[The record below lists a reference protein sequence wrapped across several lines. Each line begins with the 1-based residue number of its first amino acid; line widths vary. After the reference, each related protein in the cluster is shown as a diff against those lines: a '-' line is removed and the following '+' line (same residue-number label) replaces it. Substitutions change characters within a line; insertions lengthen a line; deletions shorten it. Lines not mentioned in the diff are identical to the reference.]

1 MAETNC
7 NLCGADDTAL
17 IYTERDRWLG
27 LPGSFRLVRCRRCG
41 LAYLN
46 PRPAPEDMAFYYP
59 ATYGPHSTVPEDE
72 ASLLSYLNHAR
83 KYGKRTA
90 VIRSARPQGGRL
102 LDIGCATGSFLHV
115 MGQSGSWEVCGVEP
129 NADAAHYARDRFG
142 LDVVEGTLRD
152 ARFSDARFDV
162 VTMWD
167 VIEHLHDPRS
177 TLLEIHRILKP
188 EGMLVVSTP
197 NLASWDAAFFGR
209 HWTGLDAPRHLYVFS
224 PRTLQQLLRRTG
236 FECQRS
242 RAVVAL
248 HYFVLR
254 STQYWLDE
262 HARSDKTKKLV
273 LAILSSRFSRAIA
286 HPYLALSDFVGRAS
300 AMTMIGTK
308 IAATQT
314 HSAGH
319 PHASRL
325 GSGTEADRTRGT
337 GEESAG
343 HPIPSAAW
351 RSVRPTRRS
360 SPGCVTPSCDA
371 RPA

>member
-152 ARFSDARFDV
+152 ARCSDARFDV

-188 EGMLVVSTP
+188 RGMLVISTP
-197 NLASWDAAFFGR
+197 NLSSWDAAFFGR
-209 HWTGLDAPRHLYVFS
+209 HWTGLDAPRH
-224 PRTLQQLLRRTG
+224 
-236 FECQRS
+236 
-242 RAVVAL
+242 
-248 HYFVLR
+248 LR

-286 HPYLALSDFVGRAS
+286 HPYLVLSDFVGRAS

-308 IAATQT
+308 VATTQT
-314 HSAGH
+314 HSAGR
-319 PHASRL
+319 PRASSL
-325 GSGTEADRTRGT
+325 GSGTEAIGTQGT

-343 HPIPSAAW
+343 HPIPSAV
-351 RSVRPTRRS
+351 RRTVRPTRRS